1 MQRGHFRNRDQGL
14 LNILR
19 WIAFF
24 SALVLFLSAFG
35 IAYYSS
41 RPATQGMQEQ
51 PAEKY
56 SQKSAE
62 GQSDK
67 SLWDS
72 IFPDTISF
80 FTFWL
85 ALFTAILA
93 LVAYLQLS
101 SLNRAE
107 FIAWTTAKAAKDFAT

>member
-1 MQRGHFRNRDQGL
+1 M

-72 IFPDTISF
+72 YFSRYHF
-80 FTFWL
+80 FL
-85 ALFTAILA
+85 HILA
-93 LVAYLQLS
+93 RIVHGDLGSGRLL
-101 SLNRAE
+101 
-107 FIAWTTAKAAKDFAT
+107 ATQFS